1 MKMEQKMQKIKTKA
15 NKEDYLDKV
24 KNPKLKEM
32 ALILESKGIMKVKK
46 INSETDA
53 EEIIKQEMK
62 DSLQNKIQDLNE
74 TFSELRKR
82 GIDLSIFNFKLV
94 ILPLKLKVFL
104 ATYEKKDLENILN
117 RIDEIDKE
125 IKKYK

>member
-32 ALILESKGIMKVKK
+32 ALILESKGVMKVKK
-46 INSETDA
+46 INSEADA

>member
-1 MKMEQKMQKIKTKA
+1 MQKIKTKA

-24 KNPKLKEM
+24 KNPRLKEM

>member
-24 KNPKLKEM
+24 KNPRLKEM
-32 ALILESKGIMKVKK
+32 ALILESKGVMKVKK
-46 INSETDA
+46 INSEADA

>member
-1 MKMEQKMQKIKTKA
+1 MKVEQKMQKIKTKA

-32 ALILESKGIMKVKK
+32 ALILESKGVMKVKK
-46 INSETDA
+46 INSEADA

>member
-1 MKMEQKMQKIKTKA
+1 
-15 NKEDYLDKV
+15 
-24 KNPKLKEM
+24 
-32 ALILESKGIMKVKK
+32 
-46 INSETDA
+46 
-53 EEIIKQEMK
+53 MK

>member
-1 MKMEQKMQKIKTKA
+1 MKVEQKMQKIKTKA

-24 KNPKLKEM
+24 KNPRLKEM

>member
-1 MKMEQKMQKIKTKA
+1 MKVEQKMQKIKTKA

-104 ATYEKKDLENILN
+104 ATYEKKDLENILK

>member
-1 MKMEQKMQKIKTKA
+1 MEQKMQKIKTKA

>member
-32 ALILESKGIMKVKK
+32 VLILESKGIMKVKK
-46 INSETDA
+46 INSEADA

-104 ATYEKKDLENILN
+104 ATYEKKDLENILK